1 MKMEEIKKRLKRS
14 NVLIGMLTVQAIAT
28 GLQLLSKV
36 ILSKG
41 TFVFALMAY
50 RHVVATLC
58 IAPFAFIWER
68 DSLKKVTWSV
78 FFWLFM
84 IALTGIIMAMG
95 LFYYGLRDTTAT
107 YATNFLNLIPI
118 VTFIFSTVLRVEK
131 LRLKT
136 KAGKVKLIG
145 AMLCLAGAL
154 TITLYKGKVFYISH
168 HNKHE
173 NSSKDHTNMIRGT
186 IFLICSCMSYGCWF
200 LIQAKVSK
208 VFPYKY
214 SSTFI
219 ICVIATIQS
228 VIVGVCI
235 DRRKASWKLGLNLQL
250 LTIFYSGA
258 LATAAT
264 FCLISWAVTRRGPTY
279 PSMFNP
285 LSLIFIAITE
295 AAFLGEEIS
304 IGSLIGM
311 FLIIVGLY
319 SFLRAKSKELTV
331 RIESDAVDA
340 EASPPQNEGMHS
352 INMEIPILARES
364 AKIQSIAVE
373 VPTPIQT
380 QEEKE
385 SNVSSKI
392 NKLTEKH

>member
-1 MKMEEIKKRLKRS
+1 MMEEIKKKLKGS
-14 NVLIGMLTVQAIAT
+14 NVLIGMLTVQVIAT

-36 ILSKG
+36 ILSHG
-41 TFVFALMAY
+41 TFVFALMTY

-58 IAPFAFIWER
+58 IAPCALIWER
-68 DSLKKVTWSV
+68 ESLMKKMTWSV
-78 FFWLFM
+78 FFYLFM

-95 LFYYGLRDTTAT
+95 LFYYGLKETSAT

-136 KAGKVKLIG
+136 RVGKVKLLG

-168 HNKHE
+168 NHKHQISSKVHE
-173 NSSKDHTNMIRGT
+173 NMLRGT
-186 IFLICSCMSYGCWF
+186 IFLMCSCMSYGCWF

-208 VFPYKY
+208 VFPYRY
-214 SSTFI
+214 SATFI
-219 ICVIATIQS
+219 ISVIATIQS
-228 VIVGVCI
+228 AIIGVSI

-250 LTIFYSGA
+250 ITIFYSGT

-264 FCLISWAVTRRGPTY
+264 FCLISWAVAKRGPTY

-285 LSLIFIAITE
+285 LSLIFVAIAE
-295 AAFLGEEIS
+295 SVFLGQEIS
-304 IGSLIGM
+304 SGSLLGM

-319 SFLRAKSKELTV
+319 SFLRAKSKEFTQ
-331 RIESDAVDA
+331 IGSPNAGDA
-340 EASPPQNEGMHS
+340 EAPLPE
-352 INMEIPILARES
+352 IEVITPTTNMELPILVRES
-364 AKIQSIAVE
+364 ARFQS
-373 VPTPIQT
+373 TR
-380 QEEKE
+380 
-385 SNVSSKI
+385 
-392 NKLTEKH
+392 

>member
-1 MKMEEIKKRLKRS
+1 MVMKMEKIKKKLNGS
-14 NVLIGMLTVQAIAT
+14 NVLIGMLTVQVIAT

-36 ILSKG
+36 ILSHG
-41 TFVFALMAY
+41 TFVFALTTY

-58 IAPFAFIWER
+58 IAPFALLWER
-68 DSLKKVTWSV
+68 ESLKKVTWSI

-95 LFYYGLRDTTAT
+95 LFYYGLKDTTAT

-118 VTFIFSTVLRVEK
+118 VTFIFSTVLGMER

-136 KAGKVKLIG
+136 KIGKIKLLG

-168 HNKHE
+168 NHKHQNISKANE
-173 NSSKDHTNMIRGT
+173 NVVRGT
-186 IFLICSCMSYGCWF
+186 IFLMCSCMSYACWF

-214 SSTFI
+214 SATFI
-219 ICVIATIQS
+219 VSMIATVQGA
-228 VIVGVCI
+228 IVGVCI

-250 LTIFYSGA
+250 ITIFYSGA

-264 FCLISWAVTRRGPTY
+264 FCFISWTVTKKGPTF

-285 LSLIFIAITE
+285 LALIFVTIAE
-295 AAFLGEEIS
+295 AVLLGQEMS
-304 IGSLIGM
+304 IGSLLGM

-319 SFLRAKSKELTV
+319 SFLRAKTQELTQ
-331 RIESDAVDA
+331 IGLPNPGDA
-340 EASPPQNEGMHS
+340 EAPPPPENG
-352 INMEIPILARES
+352 IIKRPKNMELPILAREN
-364 AKIQSIAVE
+364 ARFLPTPVEVAPAPIEKQEDKDEEKQSI
-373 VPTPIQT
+373 
-380 QEEKE
+380 
-385 SNVSSKI
+385 
-392 NKLTEKH
+392 

>member
-1 MKMEEIKKRLKRS
+1 MKKKQMVEEMKKKLKGS
-14 NVLIGMLTVQAIAT
+14 NVLIGMLLVQVMAT

-36 ILSKG
+36 ILSHG
-41 TFVFALMAY
+41 TFVFALITY

-58 IAPFAFIWER
+58 IAPFALIWER
-68 DSLKKVTWSV
+68 ESLKKVTWSI

-84 IALTGIIMAMG
+84 IALTGIIVAMG
-95 LFYYGLRDTTAT
+95 LFYYGLKDTTAT
-107 YATNFLNLIPI
+107 YASNFLNLIPI
-118 VTFIFSTVLRVEK
+118 VTFVFSTVLGVEK

-136 KAGKVKLIG
+136 KVGKIKLLG

-168 HNKHE
+168 HQKHQ
-173 NSSKDHTNMIRGT
+173 NSSKDNQKMLRGT
-186 IFLICSCMSYGCWF
+186 IFLMCSCMSYGFWF

-214 SSTFI
+214 SATFI

-228 VIVGVCI
+228 AIVGVSI

-250 LTIFYSGA
+250 ITIFYSGA

-264 FCLISWAVTRRGPTY
+264 FCLISWAVTKKGPTY

-285 LSLIFIAITE
+285 LSLIFVAIAE
-295 AAFLGEEIS
+295 AAFLGQEMS
-304 IGSLIGM
+304 IGSLLGM

-319 SFLRAKSKELTV
+319 SFLRAKSKELTQ
-331 RIESDAVDA
+331 IGSINAAGHA
-340 EASPPQNEGMHS
+340 EAPPPENDVITQPT
-352 INMEIPILARES
+352 NMELPIIARES
-364 AKIQSIAVE
+364 ARFQSTPSVE
-373 VPTPIQT
+373 VAIPIQKQ
-380 QEEKE
+380 QEEE
-385 SNVSSKI
+385 EQQSV
-392 NKLTEKH
+392 

>member
-1 MKMEEIKKRLKRS
+1 MKMADIKKKLKS
-14 NVLIGMLTVQAIAT
+14 SDVLIGMLTVQVIAT

-36 ILSKG
+36 ILSHG
-41 TFVFALMAY
+41 TFVFALMSY

-58 IAPFAFIWER
+58 IAPFALIWER
-68 DSLKKVTWSV
+68 ESLKKVTWSI
-78 FFWLFM
+78 FFSLFM

-95 LFYYGLRDTTAT
+95 LFYYGLKDTTAT

-118 VTFIFSTVLRVEK
+118 ATFIFSTVLRVEK

-136 KAGKVKLIG
+136 KAGKVKLLG

-168 HNKHE
+168 HNKHQ
-173 NSSKDHTNMIRGT
+173 NISKDHTNMLRGT
-186 IFLICSCMSYGCWF
+186 LFLVCSIMSYGCWF

-214 SSTFI
+214 SATFI
-219 ICVIATIQS
+219 ICMIATIQS

-235 DRRKASWKLGLNLQL
+235 DRRKASWKLGFNLQL
-250 LTIFYSGA
+250 ITIFYSGA

-285 LSLIFIAITE
+285 LSLIFVAIAE
-295 AAFLGEEIS
+295 AVFLGQEIS
-304 IGSLIGM
+304 IGSLLGM

-319 SFLRAKSKELTV
+319 SFLRAKSKELTQIRSSNAGNV
-331 RIESDAVDA
+331 
-340 EASPPQNEGMHS
+340 EAPPPENEAIVHLT
-352 INMEIPILARES
+352 NMELPILARES
-364 AKIQSIAVE
+364 AKFQSKVVE
-373 VPTPIQT
+373 VPAPIQK
-380 QEEKE
+380 QEEKQC
-385 SNVSSKI
+385 I
-392 NKLTEKH
+392 

>member
-1 MKMEEIKKRLKRS
+1 MKIMEEIKKKMKRS
-14 NVLIGMLTVQAIAT
+14 NVLIGMLTVQVIAT

-36 ILSKG
+36 ILSHG
-41 TFVFALMAY
+41 TFVFALMSY

-58 IAPFAFIWER
+58 IAPFALIWER
-68 DSLKKVTWSV
+68 ESLKKVTWSI

-95 LFYYGLRDTTAT
+95 LFYYGLKDTTAT

-118 VTFIFSTVLRVEK
+118 VTFILSTVLRVEK

-136 KAGKVKLIG
+136 KAGKVKLLG

-154 TITLYKGKVFYISH
+154 TITLYKGKVFHVSH
-168 HNKHE
+168 HDKHQ
-173 NSSKDHTNMIRGT
+173 NSSKDHANMLRGT
-186 IFLICSCMSYGCWF
+186 IFLMCSCMSYGCWF

-214 SSTFI
+214 SATFI
-219 ICVIATIQS
+219 ICMIATIQS
-228 VIVGVCI
+228 AIVGVCI

-250 LTIFYSGA
+250 ITIFYSGA

-264 FCLISWAVTRRGPTY
+264 FCLISWAVERRGPTY

-285 LSLIFIAITE
+285 LSLIFVAIAE
-295 AAFLGEEIS
+295 AVFLGQETS
-304 IGSLIGM
+304 IGSLLGM

-319 SFLRAKSKELTV
+319 SFLRAKSKELTQ
-331 RIESDAVDA
+331 IGSSNAGDT
-340 EASPPQNEGMHS
+340 EAPPPENEVTVHPSPTS
-352 INMEIPILARES
+352 NMELPILAHES
-364 AKIQSIAVE
+364 ARFQSKAIE
-373 VPTPIQT
+373 VAIPPIQT

-385 SNVSSKI
+385 C
-392 NKLTEKH
+392 L